1 MEPIVIAILIFLGV
15 GMFLFGGVQARQQ
28 GQDREVVKT
37 RMSGKIQLEGSGSE
51 EKSDQPQILRDVNFS
66 QMKWLNRLMGKHALA
81 GMLRLWLLQARITI
95 SPGVLI
101 LGSLTAGAVGFYGVQ
116 IAVGRVLPA
125 AAAGFFL
132 ACLPILYVRRRRKK
146 RFLMF
151 AQQLPDALTMM
162 KNSLRAGHTLD
173 RAMQVVSEEM
183 PDPLALEFGE
193 TVEELHLGVPVKVA
207 IQNLTTRVID
217 ESLNI
222 FAAALLV
229 QREVGGNLSAL
240 LGNLGDTI
248 RDRFRVN
255 QEVRSLTAEGRMSGY
270 VVGAL
275 PIALGAVINLI
286 QPNYLDPLLFTE
298 QGHGLLKT
306 ALVLE
311 GLGFFFIQKAS
322 KVNF

>member
-1 MEPIVIAILIFLGV
+1 MEPVVIAILIFLGV
-15 GMFLFGGVQARQQ
+15 GMFLLGGVQARQQ

-37 RMSGKIQLEGSGSE
+37 RLSGKVQVEGSGSE
-51 EKSDQPQILRDVNFS
+51 EKTDQPQILRDVNFS
-66 QMKWLNRLMGKHALA
+66 QMKWLNKLMGKRAFA
-81 GMLRLWLLQARITI
+81 GMLRLWLLQARLTV

-101 LGSLTAGAVGFYGVQ
+101 LGSLTFGAVGFYGVQ
-116 IAVGRVLPA
+116 IALGRVLPA
-125 AAAGFFL
+125 AGIGFFL
-132 ACLPILYVRRRRKK
+132 ACLPFLYVRRRRKK
-146 RFLMF
+146 RFLLF

-183 PDPLALEFGE
+183 PDPLALEFAE

-207 IQNLTTRVID
+207 IQNLTSRVID

-229 QREVGGNLSAL
+229 QREVGGNLSEL

>member
-28 GQDREVVKT
+28 GQERVVLKG
-37 RMSGKIQLEGSGSE
+37 RLAGKIETVSPGSE
-51 EKSDQPQILRDVNFS
+51 ENADKPEILRDVNFS
-66 QMKWLNRLMGKHALA
+66 QIPLLNRLVGKRAFA
-81 GMLRLWLLQARITI
+81 GMLRLWLLQARLTV

-101 LGSLTAGAVGFYGVQ
+101 LGSLTIGAFGFYAVQ
-116 IAVGRVLPA
+116 IALGRILPA
-125 AAAGFFL
+125 AGVGLFL
-132 ACLPILYVRRRRKK
+132 ASLPLLYVRRRRRK
-146 RFLMF
+146 RFLLF

-173 RAMQVVSEEM
+173 RAMQVVAEEM

-207 IQNLTTRVID
+207 IQNLSTRVID
-217 ESLNI
+217 DSLNI

-229 QREVGGNLSAL
+229 QREVGGNLSSL
-240 LGNLGDTI
+240 LGNLSETI
-248 RDRFRVN
+248 RDRFRVD
-255 QEVRSLTAEGRMSGY
+255 QEVRSLTAEGRYSGY

-275 PIALGAVINLI
+275 PVALGAVIHLI
-286 QPNYLDPLLFTE
+286 QPNYLDPLLFTPE
-298 QGHGLLKT
+298 GHGLLKT